1 VLIDTHC
8 HLDFNNFDND
18 RAQILDR
25 AQDAG
30 VSKIL
35 TPGIDLGSS
44 QAAITLADTYDQVYA
59 AVGVHPNSATSWNP
73 QTLAVL
79 EDLARHPKVI
89 AIGEIGLDY
98 YRDHA
103 PHNLQKRVFL
113 KQLDL
118 AARLNLPVVIHN
130 RQSTADMLEILVE
143 WQSQLALQGSALA
156 ERPGVLHSYSDTLEP
171 AVTVIKHNFYIGFTG
186 PVTFKN
192 AKELQNVAEML
203 PLKNMVVETDAP
215 FLSPHPYRGMRNEP
229 ARVRLVAEKIAQLKQ
244 QPYDLIARA
253 TSVNAIRLF
262 NW

>member
-8 HLDFNNFDND
+8 HLDFINFDND
-18 RAQILDR
+18 RAEVLER
-25 AQDAG
+25 AKIAG

-44 QAAITLADTYDQVYA
+44 QTVITLAETYDQVYA
-59 AVGVHPNSATSWNP
+59 AVGVHPNSATSWNHR
-73 QTLAVL
+73 TLAVL
-79 EDLARHPKVI
+79 EDLASHPKVN

-98 YRDHA
+98 YRDQA
-103 PHNLQKRVFL
+103 PHDLQKRVFL
-113 KQLDL
+113 QQLDL
-118 AARLNLPVVIHN
+118 AARFNLPVVIHN

-156 ERPGVLHSYSDTLEP
+156 ERPGVLHSYSDALQP

-186 PVTFKN
+186 PVTFQN
-192 AKELQNVAEML
+192 AKELQHVAETL

-215 FLSPHPYRGMRNEP
+215 FLSPHPYRGKRNEP

-244 QPYDLIARA
+244 QPYDLIARV
-253 TSVNAIRLF
+253 TSENAIRLF

>member
-18 RAQILDR
+18 RVQVLER

-35 TPGIDLGSS
+35 TPGIDLVSS
-44 QAAITLADTYDQVYA
+44 QTVITLAETYDQVFA
-59 AVGVHPNSATSWNP
+59 AIGVHPNSATSWNH

-98 YRDHA
+98 YREQA
-103 PHNLQKRVFL
+103 PHDVQKHVFL
-113 KQLDL
+113 QQLDL

-130 RQSTADMLEILVE
+130 RQSTADILEILVE
-143 WQSQLALQGSALA
+143 WQSQLSLHGSALA
-156 ERPGVLHSYSDTLEP
+156 ERPGVLHSYSDTLQP

-253 TSVNAIRLF
+253 TSENAMRLF